1 VFDRKLFRFR
11 GFGGTPL
18 TAHYQKSNM
27 QKSLLFPTPFL
38 IFYFIYFLGAVL
50 FIKELPVQGSP
61 GMND

>member
-50 FIKELPVQGSP
+50 FIK
-61 GMND
+61 